1 MKGALTTI
9 DRDYGIFNFLHHH
22 IGSTHVVHHMFHE
35 IPFYNAVKATRAVR
49 DHLEPRGLYNF
60 DPTPWWKALWRAFR
74 ECQYVDTTCGVQYRK
89 SLDGVVPL
97 LRNRKG
103 R

>member
-1 MKGALTTI
+1 
-9 DRDYGIFNFLHHH
+9 
-22 IGSTHVVHHMFHE
+22 MFHE